1 LQLLRNGQA
10 YGSVVELLNGQ
21 SRYRW
26 DDLSATDD
34 QGNPYHY
41 SVEELAVAGYT
52 STIGPVEDHQVTITN
67 TYVVPK
73 THFEVKKVWSGGPSV
88 KPTIQLQLFRNGQ
101 AYGTVVELLNGQS
114 RYRWD
119 DLSATDDQGNPYHY
133 SVEELAVAGYTS
145 TVGPVEDH
153 QVTITNTYVV
163 PKTHFEVKKVW
174 SGGPSVKP
182 TIQLQLLRNGQ
193 AYGTVVELTNGN
205 THYIWTDLDS
215 LDPSGMAYVYTVYEL
230 PVDGYKTLIS
240 QDKGYQATIVNTYV
254 IPKTSIHVTK
264 IWQGGPDVKPTIT
277 IQLLRNNQ
285 VIDQIQLLNGQT
297 SYRWE
302 DLDQIDPQGQTYNYT
317 VRESL
322 VSDYYSTV
330 EGNIVDGFV
339 IRNTFIPPQTPP
351 PVPPQPEIPL
361 TPDKPE
367 LPQTGENRTVLLSI
381 SLGLILVGL
390 TLLLVDYS
398 TKSIDKLY

>member
-1 LQLLRNGQA
+1 MVPKTHLEVKKVWSGGPTVKPTIQLQLLRNGQA

-21 SRYRW
+21 SGYRW
-26 DDLSATDD
+26 EDLLATDD

-41 SVEELAVAGYT
+41 SVKELAVEGYT
-52 STIGPVEDHQVTITN
+52 STIGPVQDNQVTITN

-73 THFEVKKVWSGGPSV
+73 THLEVRKVWSGGP
-88 KPTIQLQLFRNGQ
+88 T
-101 AYGTVVELLNGQS
+101 
-114 RYRWD
+114 
-119 DLSATDDQGNPYHY
+119 
-133 SVEELAVAGYTS
+133 
-145 TVGPVEDH
+145 
-153 QVTITNTYVV
+153 
-163 PKTHFEVKKVW
+163 
-174 SGGPSVKP
+174 
-182 TIQLQLLRNGQ
+182 
-193 AYGTVVELTNGN
+193 
-205 THYIWTDLDS
+205 
-215 LDPSGMAYVYTVYEL
+215 
-230 PVDGYKTLIS
+230 
-240 QDKGYQATIVNTYV
+240 
-254 IPKTSIHVTK
+254 
-264 IWQGGPDVKPTIT
+264 VKPTIT

-351 PVPPQPEIPL
+351 PVPPQPEIPP
-361 TPDKPE
+361 TPDEPE

-381 SLGLILVGL
+381 SLGLIFWGL

-398 TKSIDKLY
+398 TNPINKIH

>member
-1 LQLLRNGQA
+1 M
-10 YGSVVELLNGQ
+10 
-21 SRYRW
+21 
-26 DDLSATDD
+26 
-34 QGNPYHY
+34 
-41 SVEELAVAGYT
+41 
-52 STIGPVEDHQVTITN
+52 
-67 TYVVPK
+67 
-73 THFEVKKVWSGGPSV
+73 
-88 KPTIQLQLFRNGQ
+88 
-101 AYGTVVELLNGQS
+101 
-114 RYRWD
+114 
-119 DLSATDDQGNPYHY
+119 
-133 SVEELAVAGYTS
+133 
-145 TVGPVEDH
+145 
-153 QVTITNTYVV
+153 
-163 PKTHFEVKKVW
+163 
-174 SGGPSVKP
+174 
-182 TIQLQLLRNGQ
+182 LRNGQ

-205 THYIWTDLDS
+205 THFIWTDLDS

-240 QDKGYQATIVNTYV
+240 QDKEYQATIVNTYV

-302 DLDQIDPQGQTYNYT
+302 DLDQNDPQGQAYHYM

-322 VSDYYSTV
+322 VSDYYSSV
-330 EGNIVDGFV
+330 EGNVVDGFV

-351 PVPPQPEIPL
+351 PVPPQPEIPP
-361 TPDKPE
+361 TPEEPEIPPTPEEPE

-381 SLGLILVGL
+381 SLGLIFWGL

-398 TKSIDKLY
+398 TNPINRIH

>member
-1 LQLLRNGQA
+1 M
-10 YGSVVELLNGQ
+10 
-21 SRYRW
+21 
-26 DDLSATDD
+26 
-34 QGNPYHY
+34 
-41 SVEELAVAGYT
+41 
-52 STIGPVEDHQVTITN
+52 
-67 TYVVPK
+67 
-73 THFEVKKVWSGGPSV
+73 
-88 KPTIQLQLFRNGQ
+88 
-101 AYGTVVELLNGQS
+101 
-114 RYRWD
+114 
-119 DLSATDDQGNPYHY
+119 
-133 SVEELAVAGYTS
+133 
-145 TVGPVEDH
+145 
-153 QVTITNTYVV
+153 TITNTYVV

-322 VSDYYSTV
+322 VSDYYSSV